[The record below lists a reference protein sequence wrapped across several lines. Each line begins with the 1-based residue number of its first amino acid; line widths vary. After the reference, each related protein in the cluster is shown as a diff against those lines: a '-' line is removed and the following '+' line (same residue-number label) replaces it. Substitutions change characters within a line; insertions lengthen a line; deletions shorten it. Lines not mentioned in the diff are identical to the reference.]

1 MLSALACL
9 PLASATA
16 ALQAQAMKVNFSPD
30 DSSRLGIAASMIY
43 NSNSK
48 SNSNSVNALTMVIV
62 ATIKLQQALS
72 RLIRKKQSQ

>member
-1 MLSALACL
+1 MLSALACT
-9 PLASATA
+9 TA

-48 SNSNSVNALTMVIV
+48 SNSNSCKRINNGNCSNNKTPASIESVD
-62 ATIKLQQALS
+62 
-72 RLIRKKQSQ
+72 